1 MATPIQKLVDEF
13 LSALVPLDIK
23 DVPPYSEWD
32 KSRLDDYLG
41 LPLLP
46 LPLAVQLY
54 LDGQD
59 EFSHLEHD
67 AIEAAVEK
75 YFELPFGYKAA
86 LCVFTSNPCQVA
98 FIKWDEDDEAAA
110 RAPLA

>member
-1 MATPIQKLVDEF
+1 MATHIQKLVDEF
-13 LSALVPLDIK
+13 LSLLVPLDIK
-23 DVPPYSEWD
+23 DVPPYAEWD
-32 KSRLDDYLG
+32 KALLDQYLG

-46 LPLAVQLY
+46 LPQAVQEY

-75 YFELPFGYKAA
+75 HFDLPLGYKAA
-86 LCVFTSNPCQVA
+86 LCVFTSHPRQVA
-98 FIKWDEDDEAAA
+98 FIKWDEDDKAAT